1 MGMSIPYE
9 EVGRT
14 GQKRRTRAALV
25 EAARSLI
32 AQGITPTVE
41 QAASEASIS
50 RTTAYRYFPNQRDL
64 LVSAYPVIDRSSLL
78 ADQASD
84 DPADRLDHVVDE
96 FLRMTVEN
104 EPALRTALRLTLE
117 STDSERKQM
126 LLRRGRAIGWLK
138 DALKPLEGR
147 LSQRDLDRLVRAI
160 RAAAGLEALVWLC
173 DVGGLSRKQAV
184 ETMKWSARALLRSA
198 LAEAATEGPSR
209 SRA

>member
-1 MGMSIPYE
+1 MDMSIPYE

-32 AQGITPTVE
+32 AQGTTPTVE

-84 DPADRLDHVVDE
+84 DPADRLDHVIDE
-96 FLRMTVEN
+96 FLLMTVEN

-117 STDSERKQM
+117 ATDSEREQM
-126 LLRRGRAIGWLK
+126 LLRRGRAIVWLK
-138 DALKPLEGR
+138 DALRPLEGKLTKR
-147 LSQRDLDRLVRAI
+147 ELDRLVYAI
-160 RAAAGLEALVWLC
+160 RSAAGLEALVWLC

-198 LAEAATEGPSR
+198 MADATTAHSR

>member
-198 LAEAATEGPSR
+198 MADATTAPSR